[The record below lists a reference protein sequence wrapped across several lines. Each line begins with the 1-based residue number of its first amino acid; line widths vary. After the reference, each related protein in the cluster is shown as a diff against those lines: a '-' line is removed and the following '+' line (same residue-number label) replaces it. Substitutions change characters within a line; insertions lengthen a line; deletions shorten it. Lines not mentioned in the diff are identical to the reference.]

1 MTSEQTRQVQ
11 ASFAKFVPIAN
22 QAAALSTAASS
33 RRHPTR
39 ALFRGDMHVQGR
51 KLMTALAT
59 VMNSLDRFEAI
70 IPVVY
75 DLATRHVGY
84 GVDPGHY
91 ALIGTAL
98 LWTLEQ
104 SLGDEFTP
112 ELRAAW
118 SAAYS
123 ALSEV
128 MIAAA
133 YSRRNETPERSSR

>member
-1 MTSEQTRQVQ
+1 
-11 ASFAKFVPIAN
+11 
-22 QAAALSTAASS
+22 
-33 RRHPTR
+33 
-39 ALFRGDMHVQGR
+39 MHVQGR

-70 IPVVY
+70 IPVVH

-91 ALIGTAL
+91 ALAGTAL

-104 SLGDEFTP
+104 SVGDEFTP